1 MHTHAIKLDKYIIV
15 TCAVLNEEEINSLYI
30 HLTNF
35 VSNFSLKLMQQ

>member
-15 TCAVLNEEEINSLYI
+15 TCAVLNEEINSLYI

>member
-15 TCAVLNEEEINSLYI
+15 ACAVLNEEINSLYI

>member
-1 MHTHAIKLDKYIIV
+1 MHTHAITVDKYIIV
-15 TCAVLNEEEINSLYI
+15 TCAVLNEEINSLYI

>member
-1 MHTHAIKLDKYIIV
+1 MYTHAIKLDKYIIV
-15 TCAVLNEEEINSLYI
+15 TCAVLNEEINSLYI